1 MGLPMNSERH
11 DRRIDSLILD
21 LLEWLAT
28 EPRPYSEVIDAW
40 GTSCA
45 KLPVWE
51 EAVDRGLVASEL
63 ATPAGVLVRV
73 RPAGHVLL
81 SEQHDLTRAR
91 PAGGSST
98 QAKNFARQGHAKHPD
113 PSVNH
118 CGSCL

>member
-1 MGLPMNSERH
+1 MNSERH

-28 EPRPYSEVIDAW
+28 EPRSYSEVIDAW

-73 RPAGHVLL
+73 RPAGHMLL

-91 PAGGSST
+91 PAGGIQCRLDQKMKPRQAIQHQDQQT
-98 QAKNFARQGHAKHPD
+98 QGVAP
-113 PSVNH
+113 
-118 CGSCL
+118 

>member
-73 RPAGHVLL
+73 RPAGHMLL

-91 PAGGSST
+91 PAGGIQCRLDQKMKPRQAIQHQDQQT
-98 QAKNFARQGHAKHPD
+98 QGVAP
-113 PSVNH
+113 
-118 CGSCL
+118 